1 MGIGLKLTGF
11 YRNVE
16 FSTALVVRQNWE
28 QLPTA
33 AYWIR
38 GISPAQIITPAAMMS
53 RALCVGCPITA
64 NLKVK
69 FLTLINKTFHRG
81 QSDGI
86 LRVSTGLLQSIS
98 GVEP

>member
-1 MGIGLKLTGF
+1 MRKGTLQAEIGGKMGIGLKLTGF

-38 GISPAQIITPAAMMS
+38 GISPAQIITPTAMMS
-53 RALCVGCPITA
+53 RALCVDCPITT

-69 FLTLINKTFHRG
+69 
-81 QSDGI
+81 
-86 LRVSTGLLQSIS
+86 VSHIDK
-98 GVEP
+98 